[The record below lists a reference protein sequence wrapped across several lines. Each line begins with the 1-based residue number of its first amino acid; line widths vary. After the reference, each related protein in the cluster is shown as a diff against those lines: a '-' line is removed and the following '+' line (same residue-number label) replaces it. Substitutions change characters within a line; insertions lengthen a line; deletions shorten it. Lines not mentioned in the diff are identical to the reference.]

1 MLAGRFIATARS
13 SASAVRGRRRI
24 AYYYPYGP
32 TSNSHLSNQST
43 QITASKFSTSRSG
56 FSTKKPANNPSKQQ
70 QPDEIPPA
78 GFSFEGLGMTRRTK
92 IAVIIIISIFAT
104 METIFYIRW
113 IWVWYSGTENDETAE
128 SKA

>member
-1 MLAGRFIATARS
+1 MLAGRFVTTARS
-13 SASAVRGRRRI
+13 SVSVVKGRI
-24 AYYYPYGP
+24 AYPYRP
-32 TSNSHLSNQST
+32 TLNSHLSNQST
-43 QITASKFSTSRSG
+43 RITASKFSTSSPG
-56 FSTKKPANNPSKQQ
+56 LSTKKPANDPSKQ
-70 QPDEIPPA
+70 QPDEIPPM

-113 IWVWYSGTENDETAE
+113 FWGWYSGTEDDETDVE